1 MVNFFYLDKDPQ
13 KCAQYYCNK
22 HVIKIPIE
30 IAQILSK
37 IHYNSNSNIDFSK
50 IYKNSKVVNNSI
62 GPYKWI
68 KESYDNYMWACK
80 LGLNLIDEYK
90 LRYNKD
96 KHKTEIILKYLLNN
110 PPKLPKKGITKFI
123 GTNKY
128 DMFQFISDDP
138 VICSRYNY
146 VEIKCTNDKW
156 NKDTNPPDWFVKIK
170 KSISIKKKILIDKIK
185 YQIKEKLPSLVT
197 KGNKVFRFHSF
208 LRVSY
213 DHLFQGKWNVKAK
226 MMNKYNKNKALI
238 YQLTF
243 PQLYY
248 LYKITKSLENKK
260 ILSKLNIQSL
270 RYRNKLKFPDN
281 NINYRCNPEYY
292 IYTMNLSKD
301 LSIDKELFSGVKTKE
316 NTMKLSK
323 RSGDK
328 ELFYRVKTK
337 ENTPNVKKYKIEPYT
352 TEIDKKIDKY
362 NSSKLYHLFLN
373 YIKNKDFIGAD
384 IIRKHIQIN
393 HFYKELKM
401 IENNKLYNEWCNSFD
416 WKKSDPYQPN
426 KYIFI

>member
-1 MVNFFYLDKDPQ
+1 MVNFFYLDKDPK

-37 IHYNSNSNIDFSK
+37 IHYDVNSKIDFSK
-50 IYKNSKVVNNSI
+50 IYKNSIVVNNSI

-68 KESYDNYMWACK
+68 KESYHNYMWACK
-80 LGLNLIDEYK
+80 LGLKLIDEYK

-96 KHKTEIILKYLLNN
+96 KHKTEIILKYLFNN
-110 PPKLPKKGITKFI
+110 PPKLLKKGITKFI

-128 DMFQFISDDP
+128 DMFQFISHDP
-138 VICSRYNY
+138 VICARYNY
-146 VEIKCTNDKW
+146 AEMKCTNDKW
-156 NKDTNPPDWFVKIK
+156 NKNTIPPDWFIKIK
-170 KSISIKKKILIDKIK
+170 KSILIKKKKLIDKIK
-185 YQIKEKLPSLVT
+185 YQIKEKLPSLVS
-197 KGNKVFRFHSF
+197 KGDKVTRFHSF

-248 LYKITKSLENKK
+248 IYKISKSLENKK

-270 RYRNKLKFPDN
+270 RYRNKLKFPCN
-281 NINYRCNPEYY
+281 NINYRNNPEYY
-292 IYTMNLSKD
+292 IYTPKVVSYEGCSPENS
-301 LSIDKELFSGVKTKE
+301 SLFKRE
-316 NTMKLSK
+316 ILNKLI
-323 RSGDK
+323 
-328 ELFYRVKTK
+328 
-337 ENTPNVKKYKIEPYT
+337 VKKYKIEPYT
-352 TEIDKKIDKY
+352 TEIEKKINSC
-362 NSSKLYHLFLN
+362 NSSKFYYLFLN

-393 HFYKELKM
+393 NFYKELEL
-401 IENNKLYNEWCNSFD
+401 IENNKLYNEWCNSFN
-416 WKKSDPYQPN
+416 WKKNDPYQPN